1 MNKTKLTCVYLFF
14 DVLAALITWVGLYM
28 YRKHVGESADLPSI
42 LIAMRADSKFWL
54 GLLLYP
60 LYWLFFHAFFGYYNK
75 IYRKS
80 RLDELV
86 TTIGVTLFGC
96 LVFFF
101 VFILD
106 DIVTSPNDYV
116 KYLIFLFFWQFI
128 LTYIPRVS
136 ITSYINKRIH
146 NGQIGFNTIIV
157 GHDEMAVKAY
167 ETVLKQQS
175 RSGHF
180 FIGYIRVDDTHPDM
194 MQGKLECVGD
204 ISNIAQVVDNHHVEE
219 VVVALHNGQR
229 KYVQQVLALV
239 RRNHNL
245 TISMVPQE
253 HDVLMG
259 SVKTSSVLD
268 EPLIS
273 VTPDYLP
280 TWQRFVKRGCDIVL
294 SLLAMVLLLPVYI
307 FLAIGVKR
315 SSKGP
320 IFYMQERIGYL
331 GKPFNIIK
339 FRSMCENAETDKP
352 MLSSDDDPRITPFGK
367 FMRQYRLD
375 ETPQFFNVLRGDM
388 SLVGPR
394 PERQYYIDLIMERA
408 PYYQLLLGVKPGI
421 TSWGQ
426 VRFGYAENVDEM
438 IERLR
443 WDILYIENMSLLMD
457 IKILI
462 YTVLIILKREGK

>member
-1 MNKTKLTCVYLFF
+1 MNKTKLTCIYLIF
-14 DVLAALITWVGLYM
+14 DVLAAILTWVGLYA
-28 YRKHVGESADLPSI
+28 YRKHVGEAADFSSI
-42 LIAMRADSKFWL
+42 IASVQTNTKFWM

-60 LYWLFFHAFFGYYNK
+60 IYWLFFHAFFGYYNK
-75 IYRKS
+75 IIRKS

-86 TTIGVTLFGC
+86 TTIGVTIFGC

-101 VFILD
+101 IFILD

-116 KYLIFLFFWQFI
+116 KYLLFLFFWQFF
-128 LTYIPRVS
+128 LTYIPRLF
-136 ITSYINKRIH
+136 ITSHVNKQIH
-146 NGQIGFNTIIV
+146 SGEIGFNTIIV
-157 GHDEMAVKAY
+157 GNDEMAVKAY
-167 ETVLKQQS
+167 ETVLKQNP
-175 RSGHF
+175 RSGHIF
-180 FIGYIRVDDTHPDM
+180 VGYIRVDEHQPDL
-194 MQGKLECVGD
+194 MQGKLSCVGNISD
-204 ISNIAQVVDNHHVEE
+204 IRQVVESQHVEE
-219 VVVALHNGQR
+219 IVVALHNGQR
-229 KYVQQVLALV
+229 KYIHQVLALV
-239 RRNHNL
+239 RRNHSL
-245 TISMVPQE
+245 TVSLVPQE
-253 HDVLMG
+253 NDVLMG

-273 VTPDYLP
+273 ITPEYLP
-280 TWQRFVKRGCDIVL
+280 AWQRYLKRGCDIVL
-294 SLLAMVLLLPVYI
+294 SLLAIILLSPVYI
-307 FLAIGVKR
+307 FLAIGVKK
-315 SSKGP
+315 SSPGP
-320 IFYMQERIGYL
+320 IFYRQERVGYL

-375 ETPQFFNVLRGDM
+375 ETPQFFNVLKGEM

-394 PERQYYIDLIMERA
+394 PERQYYIDQITERA

-438 IERLR
+438 VERLR
-443 WDILYIENMSLLMD
+443 WDILYIENMSILMD

>member
-1 MNKTKLTCVYLFF
+1 MNKAKLTCVYLFF
-14 DVLAALITWVGLYM
+14 DLLAALVTWAGLYM
-28 YRKHVGESADLPSI
+28 YRKHVGESADFATI
-42 LIAMRADSKFWL
+42 LTAMRADSKFWL
-54 GLLLYP
+54 GLALYP
-60 LYWLFFHAFFGYYNK
+60 LYWVFFHAFFGYYNK

-96 LVFFF
+96 LIFFF

-106 DIVTSPNDYV
+106 DIVTSPHDYV
-116 KYLIFLFFWQFI
+116 KYLLFLFFCQFS
-128 LTYIPRVS
+128 LTYIPRLL

-167 ETVLKQQS
+167 ETVLQQHP

-194 MQGKLECVGD
+194 MEGKLPCVGT
-204 ISNIAQVVDNHHVEE
+204 ISDMSQVVEDQHVEE
-219 VVVALHNGQR
+219 IVVALHNGQR

-245 TISMVPQE
+245 TVSMVPQE

-273 VTPDYLP
+273 VTPEYLP

-294 SLLAMVLLLPVYI
+294 SLIAIILLLPVYL

-315 SSKGP
+315 SSPGP
-320 IFYMQERIGYL
+320 VFYLQERIGYL

-339 FRSMCENAETDKP
+339 FRSMCEHAENDVP
-352 MLSSDDDPRITPFGK
+352 MLSSDNDPRITSFGK

-394 PERQYYIDLIMERA
+394 PERQFYIDQIVERA
-408 PYYQLLLGVKPGI
+408 PYYQLLLGIKPGI

-438 IERLR
+438 VERLR

-457 IKILI
+457 VKILI

>member
-1 MNKTKLTCVYLFF
+1 MNKTKLTCIYLIF
-14 DVLAALITWVGLYM
+14 DVLAAILTWVGLYA
-28 YRKHVGESADLPSI
+28 YRKYVGESADLSSI
-42 LIAMRADSKFWL
+42 IASLQTNAKFWS
-54 GLLLYP
+54 GVLLYP

-75 IYRKS
+75 IVRKS

-86 TTIGVTLFGC
+86 TTIGVTIFGC

-101 VFILD
+101 IFILD
-106 DIVTSPNDYV
+106 DIVTSPHDYV
-116 KYLIFLFFWQFI
+116 KYLLFLFFWQFL
-128 LTYIPRVS
+128 LTYVPRVI
-136 ITSYINKRIH
+136 ITSHVNKKIH
-146 NGQIGFNTIIV
+146 SGEAGFNTIIV
-157 GHDEMAVKAY
+157 GNDEMAVKAY
-167 ETVLKQQS
+167 ETVLKQNP
-175 RSGHF
+175 RSGHIF
-180 FIGYIRVDDTHPDM
+180 VGYIRVDDHQPDM
-194 MQGKLECVGD
+194 MQGKLLCVGNISD
-204 ISNIAQVVDNHHVEE
+204 ISQVVENQHVEE
-219 VVVALHNGQR
+219 IVVALHNGQR
-229 KYVQQVLALV
+229 KYIHQVLALV

-245 TISMVPQE
+245 TVSLVPQE

-273 VTPDYLP
+273 ITPEYLP
-280 TWQRFVKRGCDIVL
+280 AWQRYLKRGCDIVF
-294 SLLAMVLLLPVYI
+294 SLLAIILLSPVYI
-307 FLAIGVKR
+307 CLAIGVKK
-315 SSKGP
+315 SSPGP
-320 IFYMQERIGYL
+320 VFYRQERVGFL

-339 FRSMCENAETDKP
+339 FRSMCENAETGRP

-375 ETPQFFNVLRGDM
+375 ETPQFFNVLKGEM

-394 PERQYYIDLIMERA
+394 PERQFYIDQIMERA

-438 IERLR
+438 LERLR
-443 WDILYIENMSLLMD
+443 WDILYIENMSILMD

>member
-1 MNKTKLTCVYLFF
+1 MNKTRLTCIYLIF
-14 DVLAALITWVGLYM
+14 DVLAAILTWVGLYA
-28 YRKHVGESADLPSI
+28 YRKHVGEAADMSSI
-42 LIAMRADSKFWL
+42 IASLQTNTKFWL

-75 IYRKS
+75 IFRKS

-86 TTIGVTLFGC
+86 TTIGVTIFGC

-101 VFILD
+101 IFILD

-116 KYLIFLFFWQFI
+116 KYLLFLFFSQFL
-128 LTYIPRVS
+128 LTYIPRVT
-136 ITSYINKRIH
+136 ITSHVNSLIH
-146 NGQIGFNTIIV
+146 SGKIGFSTIIV
-157 GHDEMAVKAY
+157 GNDEMAVKAY
-167 ETVLKQQS
+167 ETVLKQNP
-175 RSGHF
+175 RSGHIF
-180 FIGYIRVDDTHPDM
+180 VGYIRVDEHQPDM
-194 MQGKLECVGD
+194 MQGKLSCVGNISD
-204 ISNIAQVVDNHHVEE
+204 ISKVVENQHVEE
-219 VVVALHNGQR
+219 IVVALHNGQR
-229 KYVQQVLALV
+229 KYIHQVLALV
-239 RRNHNL
+239 RRNHNITVSL
-245 TISMVPQE
+245 VPQE

-273 VTPDYLP
+273 VTPEYLP

-294 SLLAMVLLLPVYI
+294 SLLAIVLLSPVYV

-315 SSKGP
+315 SSPGP
-320 IFYMQERIGYL
+320 IFYRQERIGYL

-339 FRSMCENAETDKP
+339 FRSMCENAETDCP

-375 ETPQFFNVLRGDM
+375 ETPQFFNVLKGEM

-394 PERQYYIDLIMERA
+394 PERQYYIDQITERA

-438 IERLR
+438 VERLR
-443 WDILYIENMSLLMD
+443 WDILYIENMSILMD

>member
-1 MNKTKLTCVYLFF
+1 
-14 DVLAALITWVGLYM
+14 
-28 YRKHVGESADLPSI
+28 
-42 LIAMRADSKFWL
+42 
-54 GLLLYP
+54 
-60 LYWLFFHAFFGYYNK
+60 
-75 IYRKS
+75 
-80 RLDELV
+80 
-86 TTIGVTLFGC
+86 
-96 LVFFF
+96 VFFF

-294 SLLAMVLLLPVYI
+294 SLLALVLLLPLYI

-394 PERQYYIDLIMERA
+394 PERQYYIDQIMERA

-443 WDILYIENMSLLMD
+443 WDILYIENMSILMD

>member
-1 MNKTKLTCVYLFF
+1 MNKTKLTCVYLLF
-14 DVLAALITWVGLYM
+14 DVLAALLTWVGLYM
-28 YRKHVGESADLPSI
+28 YRKHVGESADLQSI
-42 LIAMRADSKFWL
+42 LISMRADSKFYL

-86 TTIGVTLFGC
+86 TTFGVTLFGC

-146 NGQIGFNTIIV
+146 NGEIGFNTIIV

-204 ISNIAQVVDNHHVEE
+204 ISNIAQVVDNHHIEE

-294 SLLAMVLLLPVYI
+294 SLLALVLLLPLYI

-394 PERQYYIDLIMERA
+394 PERQYYIDQIMERA

-443 WDILYIENMSLLMD
+443 WDILYIENMSILMD

>member
-1 MNKTKLTCVYLFF
+1 MNKTKLTCAYLFF
-14 DVLAALITWVGLYM
+14 DILAALVTWVGLYM
-28 YRKHVGESADLPSI
+28 YRKHVGESADMSTI
-42 LIAMRADSKFWL
+42 LLSMRADSKFCL

-86 TTIGVTLFGC
+86 TTFGVTLFGC

-128 LTYIPRVS
+128 LTYIPRLS
-136 ITSYINKRIH
+136 ITTYINKRIH

-194 MQGKLECVGD
+194 MQGKLECVGN
-204 ISNIAQVVDNHHVEE
+204 ISDIAQVVDNHHVEE
-219 VVVALHNGQR
+219 IVVALHNGQR

-280 TWQRFVKRGCDIVL
+280 TWQRFVKRGCDILL
-294 SLLAMVLLLPVYI
+294 SLIAMVLLLPVYI

-394 PERQYYIDLIMERA
+394 PERQYYIDQIMERA

-443 WDILYIENMSLLMD
+443 WDILYIENMSILMD